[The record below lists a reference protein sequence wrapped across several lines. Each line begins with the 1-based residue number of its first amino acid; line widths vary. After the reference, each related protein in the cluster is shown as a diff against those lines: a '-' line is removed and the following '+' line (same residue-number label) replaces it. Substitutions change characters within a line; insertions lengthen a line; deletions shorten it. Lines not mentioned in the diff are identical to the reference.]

1 MAYDLDSPK
10 ILKTLGS
17 KIELQEANLRG
28 LDTYARGARYTLLL
42 GLGLFA
48 GALAYFLSDDPTMG
62 AWLTGYGVL
71 GCVTYYLFSP
81 LLKHFAQASRQEL
94 TDLRALQNEA
104 QQRQKASQP

>member
-1 MAYDLDSPK
+1 MGYDLDSPK

-28 LDTYARGARYTLLL
+28 LDTYARGASYTLLL

-48 GALAYFLSDDPTMG
+48 GAVACFLNGNPTMG

-81 LLKHFAQASRQEL
+81 LLNHFAKASRQEL
-94 TDLRALQNEA
+94 IELRDLKDEA
-104 QQRQKASQP
+104 HQRQKASQT